1 SNLDEAVGR
10 VASSSSILATRP
22 VLIKVY
28 GEKAQDHIITAFLD
42 RVSKRFG
49 TDLNEHLVL
58 LLNVTVTWPPA
69 PTYVELP
76 PWCYEEPE
84 LNLWINNHAR
94 RMGWP
99 RDLIVEFQ
107 KYVCRK
113 SSYGGQVTPGGL
125 YDTLAFAIEFLRD
138 EPSEEELRAW

>member
-1 SNLDEAVGR
+1 VLEPLVERLRRFIAEFSGTGIYCGKDVTLRPYLSNLDEAVGR

-99 RDLIVEFQ
+99 R
-107 KYVCRK
+107 
-113 SSYGGQVTPGGL
+113 
-125 YDTLAFAIEFLRD
+125 
-138 EPSEEELRAW
+138 